1 MFLLHYLLMGALA
14 FMGALNSLFRSSV
27 VLYNSSV
34 FDLVLELPVMAY
46 FVAQKNSVSSTS
58 EPVGIFS
65 NSATEQC
72 TWGIPGLLALRPVAL
87 PPSALPRVS
96 RELTVY
102 RPEGTGLTNIPT
114 KAASATGNGSHSFE
128 PLSSQEDEVAIDMSL
143 LPVEVLKKKTRST
156 RRTWSALGTLY
167 LLRVYLALLEAV
179 AVLYVIYCV
188 DQAFNFGDFEL
199 LVDFSELFPQATA
212 TQANVSYFFWRDTI
226 NLTNLTFYRT
236 PRKILF
242 W

>member
-46 FVAQKNSVSSTS
+46 FVAQKNSVSGTS

-72 TWGIPGLLALRPVAL
+72 TWGIPGLLTLRPVAL
-87 PPSALPRVS
+87 PPSVLPRTS
-96 RELTVY
+96 RAVTLY
-102 RPEGTGLTNIPT
+102 RPEGTGLASVPT
-114 KAASATGNGSHSFE
+114 KETSATGNGSRSFE
-128 PLSSQEDEVAIDMSL
+128 SLGSEEDEVMVDMSL
-143 LPVEVLKKKTRST
+143 LPVDVLKKKTRST
-156 RRTWSALGTLY
+156 RKTWSALGTLY
-167 LLRVYLALLEAV
+167 LFRVYLALLEAIV
-179 AVLYVIYCV
+179 VLYIIYCV

-199 LVDFSELFPQATA
+199 MVDFSELFPQATA
-212 TQANVSYFFWRDTI
+212 TVSNSYHSDTVI
-226 NLTNLTFYRT
+226 RTDFDLYRT
-236 PRKILF
+236 PRRMLF
-242 W
+242 